1 MVCAEK
7 YVSTNDWSTQRHLTS
22 FSAQLWS
29 QGCTQ
34 PLSKPTTLL
43 EAPPPSVLSRPP
55 ETLLP
60 GPVVSAPVT
69 ATPPL
74 LRAAADDAVMQVVA
88 LPKSNTLDTVLCT
101 SPPIFS
107 PPLFFCPGAR
117 SLAALVEAQSPPEQ
131 NPFCS
136 PHFHR
141 RYWVLVKKFPA
152 ACNIRRTS
160 IAQELRYV
168 RSYMR

>member
-29 QGCTQ
+29 QVCTQ

-43 EAPPPSVLSRPP
+43 EAPPPSVLTRPP

-60 GPVVSAPVT
+60 GPVVPAPVT

-74 LRAAADDAVMQVVA
+74 LRAAADDAVTQVVA

-107 PPLFFCPGAR
+107 PPLFFAR
-117 SLAALVEAQSPPEQ
+117 AHEAWQLWWKLNHRQRKTRSAPSTFIAAIG
-131 NPFCS
+131 CS
-136 PHFHR
+136 
-141 RYWVLVKKFPA
+141 
-152 ACNIRRTS
+152 
-160 IAQELRYV
+160 
-168 RSYMR
+168 